1 MTLFNL
7 LFQPARAYSDMSST
21 NRGLVQAILSVAG
34 FSAANV
40 SFMLLFAEFPPIQPG
55 LEWAW
60 KLGILVGILIALAVA
75 FLLWLYFVTGIFL
88 ILSLLGTVQN
98 FAPITRVVGLS
109 FFFLFLGRSLTIV
122 LQFVGLSPAASPW
135 VYSVFLIWALLAM
148 AYGLKS
154 ALRIPVTNA
163 GIAVVVPM
171 IMIELLSLWLFT

>member
-55 LEWAW
+55 FEWAW
-60 KLGILVGILIALAVA
+60 KVGILVGIFVALAVA

-88 ILSLLGTVQN
+88 VLSLFDIVPN
-98 FAPITRVVGLS
+98 FAPITRVVGVS

-122 LQFVGLSPAASPW
+122 LQFAGFSPAASPW
-135 VYSVFLIWALLAM
+135 IYSVFLIWALLAM

-154 ALRIPVTNA
+154 ALRIPMTKA
-163 GIAVVVPM
+163 GIAVVVPV
-171 IMIELLSLWLFT
+171 IGIELLLLLLFT

>member
-40 SFMLLFAEFPPIQPG
+40 SFMLLFTEFPPIQPG
-55 LEWAW
+55 FKWAW

-75 FLLWLYFVTGIFL
+75 FLLWLYFVTGVFL
-88 ILSLLGTVQN
+88 ILSLLGTVPN

-122 LQFVGLSPAASPW
+122 LQFAGLSLAASPW

-171 IMIELLSLWLFT
+171 IIIELLSLWLLT

>member
-1 MTLFNL
+1 
-7 LFQPARAYSDMSST
+7 
-21 NRGLVQAILSVAG
+21 
-34 FSAANV
+34 
-40 SFMLLFAEFPPIQPG
+40 MLLFTEFPPIQPG
-55 LEWAW
+55 FKWAW

-75 FLLWLYFVTGIFL
+75 FLLWLYFVTGVFL
-88 ILSLLGTVQN
+88 ILSLFGTVPN

-122 LQFVGLSPAASPW
+122 LQFAGLSLAASPW

-171 IMIELLSLWLFT
+171 IIIELLSLWLRDVVADNFYGGGSTMVAKTPVTKLTTVFMARYFGI

>member
-55 LEWAW
+55 FEWAW
-60 KLGILVGILIALAVA
+60 KVGILVGILIALAVA

-88 ILSLLGTVQN
+88 ILSLFGTVPN
-98 FAPITRVVGLS
+98 LAPITRVVGLS

-122 LQFVGLSPAASPW
+122 LQFAGLSPAASPW

-154 ALRIPVTNA
+154 ALRIPWIDA
-163 GIAVVVPM
+163 GFAVVVPV
-171 IMIELLSLWLFT
+171 IGIELLSLWLFT